1 MYQNT
6 QEVIVAIL
14 SGAKSI
20 SSSALKAGKTS
31 TKEFL
36 EYYLQPKESKSYF
49 DFGNAL
55 ELFLIN
61 ETEFYAKVAI
71 MDESKRPAPDKDYKT
86 TANKDW
92 KAQFYAN
99 NPDKLIIPATGKE
112 SFETIQTLKSL
123 AKKHPSYDLL
133 QMGEY
138 QKAFTW
144 TCPITGLKRYSR
156 PDIVVPNLN
165 LIIDIKTDA
174 SDDFARSASNN
185 DHWLQALDQ
194 IQGAI
199 ASGEMKRVDA
209 YYWVVFEK
217 TSPHVTFYTLDLDGL
232 LPVETVQERT
242 LRRIKED
249 LESGVDIVRRDMPV
263 KRLKVPTY
271 YAKD

>member
-1 MYQNT
+1 MFT
-6 QEVIVAIL
+6 SKEEVIAALL
-14 SGAKSI
+14 SREKAI

-36 EYYLQPKESKSYF
+36 EYYLKKKDPKSYF

-55 ELFLIN
+55 ELFLIDKV
-61 ETEFYAKVAI
+61 EFYKQVVV
-71 MDESKRPAPDKDYKT
+71 MDETKRPEPSKNYQTKVNAE
-86 TANKDW
+86 W
-92 KAQFYAN
+92 KAKFYEDNA
-99 NPDKLIIPATGKE
+99 DKLIIPSDGKE
-112 SFETIQTLKSL
+112 SFETIQILESL

-133 QMGEY
+133 MMGEY

-144 TCPITGLKRYSR
+144 TCPITGFKRYSR
-156 PDIVVPNLN
+156 PDIVVKELN

-174 SDDFARSASNN
+174 SDDFGRSANNN
-185 DHWLQALDQ
+185 DHWIQALDQ

-199 ASGEMKRVDA
+199 ASGALEKVDA
-209 YYWVVFEK
+209 YYWAVFEK
-217 TSPHVTFYTLDLDGL
+217 ASPHVTFYTLDLDGL
-232 LPVETVQERT
+232 LPIETVQERT

-249 LESGVDIVRRDMPV
+249 LESGVEIVWRDMPV